1 MPFALLQEIQEMR
14 NRQQQKQVL
23 DKPNLH
29 PEPKKSTSSKK
40 PVVAVRDPD
49 DFEDPAAADV
59 VQPKSGGSGGGSGVG
74 ASGQGPSSYD
84 VRVHESAYFL
94 DPLYRV
100 GHHVMDLGW
109 VVCMF
114 HGSTLF
120 LG

>member
-1 MPFALLQEIQEMR
+1 MR

-59 VQPKSGGSGGGSGVG
+59 QPKSGGGSGVVG
-74 ASGQGPSSYD
+74 ASGQGLVAYD
-84 VRVHESAYFL
+84 VR
-94 DPLYRV
+94 
-100 GHHVMDLGW
+100 
-109 VVCMF
+109 
-114 HGSTLF
+114 
-120 LG
+120 

>member
-1 MPFALLQEIQEMR
+1 MK

-59 VQPKSGGSGGGSGVG
+59 QPKIGGSGGGSAVVG
-74 ASGQGPSSYD
+74 ASGQGLTSYD
-84 VRVHESAYFL
+84 VRESFGFL
-94 DPLYRV
+94 
-100 GHHVMDLGW
+100 
-109 VVCMF
+109 
-114 HGSTLF
+114 
-120 LG
+120 